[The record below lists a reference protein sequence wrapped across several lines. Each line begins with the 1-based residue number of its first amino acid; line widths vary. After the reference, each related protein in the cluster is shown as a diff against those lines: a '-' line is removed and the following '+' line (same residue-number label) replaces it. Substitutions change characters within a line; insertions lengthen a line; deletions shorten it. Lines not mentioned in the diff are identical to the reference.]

1 MTNMMSRRTFFKAAA
16 SFAACAVVVLLAI
29 TTPITTLSAGESLPT
44 EIRDETFWKMVTA
57 MSEPDGQFRYENF
70 LSNEIQYQVVIP
82 ALKAKTKTGGV
93 YMGVGPEQNF
103 TYIVALQPRIA
114 FITDIRRQNMLE
126 LMMYKAVFELSTDR
140 ADFLSMLFSRVR
152 PPGLGEKSTVDQL
165 FRAYLPVARDEAL
178 YQKNL
183 KAIQELLVQK
193 HQFGLSLTDLQN
205 IAYVYGVFA
214 SDGPYLDYSSG
225 GLGTSPMGGMPNYA
239 ELMVSG
245 DLQGEKRS
253 YLASETNY
261 RLIREMEM
269 KNLVVPV
276 VGDFA
281 GPKSIR
287 AIGQYLKE
295 HNATVTAFYLSNVEQ
310 YLYSDGKLSDFFNN
324 VATLPMDSS
333 STFIRTFGP
342 SGGGFGGGRGFE
354 STLSSMMDLVN
365 VCTSARGCDYS
376 TVRQM
381 SQ

>member
-1 MTNMMSRRTFFKAAA
+1 
-16 SFAACAVVVLLAI
+16 
-29 TTPITTLSAGESLPT
+29 
-44 EIRDETFWKMVTA
+44 MVTTI
-57 MSEPDGQFRYENF
+57 SEPDGQFRYENF
-70 LSNEIQYQVVIP
+70 LSNEIQYQYVIP
-82 ALKAKTKTGGV
+82 ALKAKTKPGGV

-126 LMMYKAVFELSTDR
+126 LMMYKAIFELSPDR

-152 PPGLGEKSTVDQL
+152 PSGLGEKSTVDQL
-165 FRAYLPVARDEAL
+165 FRAYLPVSRDEAL
-178 YQKNL
+178 FQKNL
-183 KAIQELLVQK
+183 KAIQNLLVQK

-205 IAYVYGVFA
+205 IAYVYSVFA
-214 SDGPYLDYSSG
+214 NDGPYLDYSSG
-225 GLGTSPMGGMPNYA
+225 GLGTAPMGGMPNYS
-239 ELMVSG
+239 ELMVSA
-245 DLQGEKRS
+245 DSQGEKRS
-253 YLASETNY
+253 YLASEENY
-261 RLIREMEM
+261 KFIREMEM
-269 KNLVVPV
+269 KNLVVPI

-295 HNATVTAFYLSNVEQ
+295 RNATVTAFYLSNVEQ

-324 VATLPMDSS
+324 VATLPMDGS

-342 SGGGFGGGRGFE
+342 NGGGFGGGRGFE
-354 STLSSMMDLVN
+354 STLSSMIDLVK
-365 VCTSARGCDYS
+365 VCTSPRGCDYS

>member
-1 MTNMMSRRTFFKAAA
+1 MMSRRTFFKAAV
-16 SFAACAVVVLLAI
+16 SFAACAAVVLLAI
-29 TTPITTLSAGESLPT
+29 STLKAGESLPT
-44 EIRDETFWKMVTA
+44 EIRDDAFWKMVTT

-70 LSNEIQYQVVIP
+70 LSNEIQYQYVIP
-82 ALKAKTKTGGV
+82 ALKAKTKPGGV

-152 PPGLGEKSTVDQL
+152 PAGLNEKSTVDQL
-165 FRAYLPVARDEAL
+165 FRAYLPVVRDEAL
-178 YQKNL
+178 YRKNL

-214 SDGPYLDYSSG
+214 NDGPYLDYSSG
-225 GLGTSPMGGMPNYA
+225 GLGTAPMGGMPNYS
-239 ELMVSG
+239 ELMVADDSH
-245 DLQGEKRS
+245 GEKRS
-253 YLASETNY
+253 YLASEDNY
-261 RLIREMEM
+261 KLIREMEL
-269 KNLVVPV
+269 KNLVIPI

-281 GPKSIR
+281 GTKSIR
-287 AIGQYLKE
+287 SIGQYLKE

-324 VATLPMDSS
+324 VATLPMDNS

-342 SGGGFGGGRGFE
+342 IGGGFGGGRGFE
-354 STLSSMMDLVN
+354 STLSSMMDLVK
-365 VCTSARGCDYS
+365 VCTSAHGCDYS